1 MIMKEDKI
9 LLVHGSGGTKM
20 HELINGV
27 ILNNLGN
34 PLLSELMDSAV
45 LEINGKKIAFTT
57 DSYVI
62 NPIFFN
68 GGDIGKLAVCGTIN
82 DLSAVGAKPLYI
94 SLSLILE
101 EGFERES
108 LERIVE
114 SIKKV
119 SEDEGVLVVTG
130 DTKVVE
136 KGKGDKIFINTSGIG
151 IIENDVKISY
161 SRIEKGDKVIIN
173 GGIAEHGTSILN
185 ERLNLKLS
193 NPPISDCKPLWKIV
207 NEVLKISDRI
217 KFMRDPTRGGIASP
231 LNEIV
236 SKSGLGIELFEKNIP
251 VKENVLGVCELLG
264 LDPLYIAN
272 EGKMLFIVGKE
283 DAEKVLEKLREIGE
297 REANII
303 GEVISEPKRVLLKTL
318 SGGRRIVDPLSGEP
332 LPRIC

>member
-20 HELINGV
+20 HELINEV

-45 LEINGKKIAFTT
+45 LKINGKKIAFTT

-94 SLSLILE
+94 SLSLIIE

-119 SEDEGVLVVTG
+119 SEEENVLVVTG

-151 IIENDVKISY
+151 IIENDVKLSY

-207 NEVLKISDRI
+207 NEVMKISDRI

-283 DAEKVLEKLREIGE
+283 DAEKVLEKLREMGE

>member
-1 MIMKEDKI
+1 MREDKI
-9 LLVHGSGGTKM
+9 LLSHGSGGGQM
-20 HELINGV
+20 LELINGL
-27 ILNNLGN
+27 IIKNLSN
-34 PLLSELMDSAV
+34 QYLKEMMDSAV
-45 LEINGKKIAFTT
+45 LKINGKKIAFTT

-62 NPIFFN
+62 NPIFFR

-119 SEDEGVLVVTG
+119 SEEEGVLVVTG

-151 IIENDVKISY
+151 IVEKDLELSY
-161 SRIEKGDKVIIN
+161 SRIEKGDKVLIN

-193 NPPISDCKPLWKIV
+193 NPPVSDCKPLWKIV
-207 NEVLKISDRI
+207 NEVLKVSDKI
-217 KFMRDPTRGGIASP
+217 KFMRDPTRGGIAST

-236 SKSGLGIELFEKNIP
+236 SKSRLGIELYEKKIP
-251 VKENVLGVCELLG
+251 IKENVLGLCELLG

-297 REANII
+297 KDAEII
-303 GEVISEPKRVLLKTL
+303 GDVIEEPKRVLLKTS
-318 SGGRRIVDPLSGEP
+318 SGGRRIVDILSGEP

>member
-1 MIMKEDKI
+1 MKEDKI

-20 HELINGV
+20 HELINEV

-45 LEINGKKIAFTT
+45 LKINGKKIAFTT

-94 SLSLILE
+94 SLSLIIE

-119 SEDEGVLVVTG
+119 SEEENVLVVTG

-151 IIENDVKISY
+151 IIENDVKLSY

-207 NEVLKISDRI
+207 NEVMKISDRI

-283 DAEKVLEKLREIGE
+283 DAEKVLEKLREMGE

>member
-1 MIMKEDKI
+1 MKEDKI

-20 HELINGV
+20 QELIKEL

-45 LEINGKKIAFTT
+45 LKINGKKIAFTT

-68 GGDIGKLAVCGTIN
+68 GGDIGKLSVCGTIN

-114 SIKKV
+114 SIRKV
-119 SEDEGVLVVTG
+119 SEEEGVLVVSG

-151 IIENDVKISY
+151 ILENDLELSY
-161 SRIEKGDKVIIN
+161 SRIEKGDKVLIN

-193 NPPISDCKPLWKIV
+193 NPPVSDCKPLWKIV
-207 NEVLKISDRI
+207 NEALKVSNKI
-217 KFMRDPTRGGIASP
+217 KFMRDPTRGGIAST

-236 SKSGLGIELFEKNIP
+236 SKSGLGIELYEKKIP
-251 VKENVLGVCELLG
+251 IKENVLGLCELLG

-297 REANII
+297 KDAEII
-303 GEVISEPKRVLLKTL
+303 GDVIEEPKRVLLKTF
-318 SGGRRIVDPLSGEP
+318 SGGRRIVDLLSGEP

>member
-1 MIMKEDKI
+1 MKEDKI

-20 HELINGV
+20 HELIKGI
-27 ILNNLGN
+27 ILNNLRN
-34 PLLSELMDSAV
+34 PILSELMDSAV

-108 LERIVE
+108 LEKIME
-114 SIKKV
+114 SIRKV

-136 KGKGDKIFINTSGIG
+136 KGKGDRIFINTSGIG
-151 IIENDVKISY
+151 IIENNVQLSY

-193 NPPISDCKPLWKIV
+193 NPPVSDCKPLWKIV
-207 NEVLKISDRI
+207 KEVLKVSDKI
-217 KFMRDPTRGGIASP
+217 KFMRDPTRGGIAST

-236 SKSGLGIELFEKNIP
+236 SKSELGIELFEKNIP

-272 EGKMLFIVGKE
+272 EGKMIFIVGEK
-283 DAEKVLEKLREIGE
+283 DAERVVDKLREVGE
-297 REANII
+297 REAQII
-303 GEVISEPKRVLLKTL
+303 GEVISEPKRVILKTF
-318 SGGRRIVDPLSGEP
+318 SGGRRIVDILSGEP